1 MEEEQRWLIELKWW
15 LSSLAVLMAVL
26 MVFEAIP
33 AIYSGFTATPETL
46 AGNDRVGYA
55 LSLFLFLPIP
65 ILVGLAPFFLAA
77 MLGFRLLVP
86 TFAGAPPRTVG
97 AVVVTWPVMLGAWAV
112 TLLLPLV
119 LWMAAVA
126 LVWSRLMPLP
136 KKDIMSRG
144 PVAGGIVIGMTF
156 SAFAVMGALI
166 IAIAWVSWRLYHDHF
181 TDAIATAI
189 VAAIAPGLLQMHDL
203 LTVNND
209 QDTFIGTL
217 MVVALVGLAVG
228 GLYLSSRRQDGDA
241 AADEPA

>member
-1 MEEEQRWLIELKWW
+1 
-15 LSSLAVLMAVL
+15 
-26 MVFEAIP
+26 
-33 AIYSGFTATPETL
+33 
-46 AGNDRVGYA
+46 
-55 LSLFLFLPIP
+55 
-65 ILVGLAPFFLAA
+65 
-77 MLGFRLLVP
+77 
-86 TFAGAPPRTVG
+86 
-97 AVVVTWPVMLGAWAV
+97 MLGAWAV

-136 KKDIMSRG
+136 KKDIMNRG

-156 SAFAVMGALI
+156 SAFAVMGALA

-203 LTVNND
+203 LTVNQD

-217 MVVALVGLAVG
+217 MVVALAGLAVG
-228 GLYLSSRRQDGDA
+228 GLSLVPPTGQGRRGRRARLRPAALSC
-241 AADEPA
+241 